1 MTKIDVKPIKGP
13 ASICPL
19 RDEADRKRVVLR
31 AFVARMHSKRADDL
45 VGLEAD
51 PAALRSIK
59 AIGGRRVSGV
69 RFSRRPVNI
78 AD

>member
-1 MTKIDVKPIKGP
+1 MTGGKP

-19 RDEADRKRVVLR
+19 RAEADRKRTVLR
-31 AFVARMHSKRADDL
+31 AFVTEMHRKRADDL

-69 RFSRRPVNI
+69 RFTKRAVILSP
-78 AD
+78 